1 MINNRKAKMVKRITT
16 LLQTQIKGLHQAAYI
31 LGAFA
36 ILSQLFAL
44 IRDRLLAA
52 TFGAGAE
59 LDMYYAAFRLPDI
72 LFVLLAAFF
81 SVSILVPRVVDKQ
94 DDPKELNRYF
104 NSIFS
109 FVCLLSGVLFI
120 FIWFLTPFFLKII
133 VPNIF
138 VTNSFELVMM
148 TRILLFQP
156 ILLSFSGFFGSF
168 AQAQKKFLLYATSPV
183 MYNLGIILGIVV
195 LYPVYGIYGLAFGVV
210 LGALLHLSILLPFT
224 SHFYFPRF
232 SKIYIGDIKNIIT
245 HSIPRTFAMLSNQ
258 ILLVCVTF
266 FAGLLA
272 TGSIAIFNLA
282 YNLQS
287 VPLAIIGV
295 SYSLAAFPSLALFFK
310 EKKYDE
316 FYELLS
322 RAMRHVFFWSLPVVA
337 CFIVLRAQIV
347 RVILGSGNFEWN
359 ETILVAA
366 ALALFTLS
374 LVAQSASQVL
384 IRAFYAMGKTIYP
397 FFATTVSFVLTLLC
411 MSVLFIPNLI
421 SSDLVLYFETLF
433 KVDIVDSSLILLLP
447 IAFTLGQWVLFI
459 MLILGL
465 GNFRKIFSKQFFLSI
480 TQSFAG
486 AGVIA
491 FMSYISLQLLSG
503 IFDLNTFL
511 GIAMQGGLSGI
522 VGLVSGFVFL
532 VIIGNKEVS
541 TVLHISIK
549 KMKQQM
555 IVQPEVQEEL

>member
-1 MINNRKAKMVKRITT
+1 MVKKIKI

-81 SVSILVPRVVDKQ
+81 SVSILVPHVIEKMEDE
-94 DDPKELNRYF
+94 KELKRYF
-104 NSIFS
+104 NSIFT
-109 FVCLLSGVLFI
+109 FGFFLFI
-120 FIWFLTPFFLKII
+120 ILFIAFWFIAPYFLKAV
-133 VPNIF
+133 VPSMYVI
-138 VTNSFELVMM
+138 NSEELVAI
-148 TRILLFQP
+148 TRILLLQP
-156 ILLSFSGFFGSF
+156 ILLSLSGFLGSF
-168 AQAQKKFLLYATSPV
+168 AQAQKKFLLYSMSPV
-183 MYNLGIILGIVV
+183 MYNLGIILGISL
-195 LYPVYGIYGLAFGVV
+195 LYPVYGISGLVFGVV
-210 LGALLHLSILLPFT
+210 LGAVLHVGILVPFT
-224 SHFYFPRF
+224 GQIYTPKFSRVYF
-232 SKIYIGDIKNIIT
+232 SDIKNLIG
-245 HSIPRTFAMLSNQ
+245 HSIPRTFAMMSNQ
-258 ILLVCVTF
+258 VLLVCVTF

-295 SYSLAAFPSLALFFK
+295 SYSLAAFPSLALFFQ
-310 EKKYDE
+310 EKRYDE

-347 RVILGSGNFEWN
+347 RVILGSGNFDWN

-384 IRAFYAMGKTIYP
+384 IRAFYAMGKTVYP
-397 FFATTVSFVLTLLC
+397 FIATIVSFVITLGC
-411 MSVLFIPNLI
+411 MSLLFIPNLI
-421 SSDLVLYFETLF
+421 SSDVVLYFEALF
-433 KVDIVDSSLILLLP
+433 KVDVVTSSLILLLP
-447 IAFTLGQWVLFI
+447 IAFTVGQWVLFG
-459 MLILGL
+459 MLILGI
-465 GNFRKIFSKQFFLSI
+465 GQIRKIFSKQFFLSI
-480 TQSFAG
+480 SQSFAG

-491 FMSYISLQLLSG
+491 LASYASLQLFSG
-503 IFDLNTFL
+503 IFDLDTFI
-511 GIAMQGGLSGI
+511 GIAAQGFISGI
-522 VGLVSGFVFL
+522 IGLLSGFVFL
-532 VIIGNKEVS
+532 VIIGNKEIS
-541 TVLHISIK
+541 TVLHVSLK
-549 KMKQQM
+549 KIQGQ
-555 IVQPEVQEEL
+555 IITHPEVKEEL